1 MLELRP
7 IWTETVAVVMTSTND
22 DDESWRTI
30 IGNKHRRDELAAKF
44 KDNTSPLKIAIVVD
58 MWLTGF
64 DVPSLATMY
73 IYKPMAGYNLMQAIA
88 RVNRVFQDKEG
99 GLIVDY
105 IGIMRALKQAMN
117 DYTSRDKKQY
127 GDTDILSVA
136 YPTFL
141 EKLSICQDLLHGY
154 DYSMFMTGTDL
165 ERAKA
170 ISGAVNFLMARE
182 KEKQKDA
189 FLKEAFLLRQALS
202 LCSSVAAEPQRFEA
216 AFFEAVRV
224 LLVRLSY
231 TGGGKRLSL
240 PELNAQINAL
250 LMQSIKSSGVVNLFS
265 DISKA
270 FSLFSPGFLEEIANM
285 KERNLAVELLKR
297 LLAEQVHIYQRY
309 NVVKSEKFSK
319 MLQQTVNTY
328 LNGMLTNEEVIAE
341 MLKLARQ
348 ITEAEQEGKQL
359 GLSAEE
365 SAFYDALTKPE
376 AIKDFYKNDELIAM
390 TKALTETLRKNK
402 TIDWSRKA
410 GARAH
415 MRMLI
420 KRLLK
425 KYDYPPAGVEDAV
438 ETVMSQCEV
447 WTDNLMELDSSTVI
461 SSNTTVQKENVKAA
475 QTTNSKATAIK
486 DTVPAQSYTDA
497 SLAAE
502 TIPKYGSKP

>member
-1 MLELRP
+1 
-7 IWTETVAVVMTSTND
+7 
-22 DDESWRTI
+22 
-30 IGNKHRRDELAAKF
+30 
-44 KDNTSPLKIAIVVD
+44 
-58 MWLTGF
+58 
-64 DVPSLATMY
+64 
-73 IYKPMAGYNLMQAIA
+73 
-88 RVNRVFQDKEG
+88 
-99 GLIVDY
+99 
-105 IGIMRALKQAMN
+105 
-117 DYTSRDKKQY
+117 
-127 GDTDILSVA
+127 
-136 YPTFL
+136 
-141 EKLSICQDLLHGY
+141 
-154 DYSMFMTGTDL
+154 
-165 ERAKA
+165 
-170 ISGAVNFLMARE
+170 
-182 KEKQKDA
+182 
-189 FLKEAFLLRQALS
+189 
-202 LCSSVAAEPQRFEA
+202 
-216 AFFEAVRV
+216 
-224 LLVRLSY
+224 
-231 TGGGKRLSL
+231 
-240 PELNAQINAL
+240 
-250 LMQSIKSSGVVNLFS
+250 
-265 DISKA
+265 
-270 FSLFSPGFLEEIANM
+270 
-285 KERNLAVELLKR
+285 
-297 LLAEQVHIYQRY
+297 
-309 NVVKSEKFSK
+309 

-376 AIKDFYKNDELIAM
+376 VIKDFYKNDELIAM

-447 WTDNLMELDSSTVI
+447 WTDNLMELDSSAVI

-486 DTVPAQSYTDA
+486 DTVPTQSYTDA

-502 TIPKYGSKP
+502 TIPMYGSKP

>member
-1 MLELRP
+1 
-7 IWTETVAVVMTSTND
+7 
-22 DDESWRTI
+22 
-30 IGNKHRRDELAAKF
+30 
-44 KDNTSPLKIAIVVD
+44 
-58 MWLTGF
+58 
-64 DVPSLATMY
+64 
-73 IYKPMAGYNLMQAIA
+73 
-88 RVNRVFQDKEG
+88 
-99 GLIVDY
+99 
-105 IGIMRALKQAMN
+105 
-117 DYTSRDKKQY
+117 
-127 GDTDILSVA
+127 
-136 YPTFL
+136 
-141 EKLSICQDLLHGY
+141 
-154 DYSMFMTGTDL
+154 MFMTGTDL

-202 LCSSVAAEPQRFEA
+202 LCSSVAAESQRFEA

-270 FSLFSPGFLEEIANM
+270 FSLFSPGFLEDIANM

-319 MLQQTVNTY
+319 MLQQTVNAY
-328 LNGMLTNEEVIAE
+328 LNGMLTNEEVIVE

-348 ITEAEQEGKQL
+348 ITEAEQEGKKL
-359 GLSAEE
+359 GLNAEE
-365 SAFYDALTKPE
+365 AAFYDALTKPE

-447 WTDNLMELDSSTVI
+447 WTDNLMTLDSSAVI

-475 QTTNSKATAIK
+475 QTTNSKDTAIK

>member
-1 MLELRP
+1 MEWKTKDGNYIDSLVRDIIEHYESNRACLLTGKAMVVAYSRPIAMKIYRKMLELRP

-73 IYKPMAGYNLMQAIA
+73 IYKPMAGHNLMQAIA

-99 GLIVDY
+99 GL
-105 IGIMRALKQAMN
+105 
-117 DYTSRDKKQY
+117 
-127 GDTDILSVA
+127 
-136 YPTFL
+136 
-141 EKLSICQDLLHGY
+141 
-154 DYSMFMTGTDL
+154 
-165 ERAKA
+165 
-170 ISGAVNFLMARE
+170 
-182 KEKQKDA
+182 
-189 FLKEAFLLRQALS
+189 
-202 LCSSVAAEPQRFEA
+202 
-216 AFFEAVRV
+216 
-224 LLVRLSY
+224 
-231 TGGGKRLSL
+231 
-240 PELNAQINAL
+240 
-250 LMQSIKSSGVVNLFS
+250 
-265 DISKA
+265 
-270 FSLFSPGFLEEIANM
+270 
-285 KERNLAVELLKR
+285 
-297 LLAEQVHIYQRY
+297 
-309 NVVKSEKFSK
+309 
-319 MLQQTVNTY
+319 
-328 LNGMLTNEEVIAE
+328 

-348 ITEAEQEGKQL
+348 ITAAEQEGKKL

-402 TIDWSRKA
+402 TIDWSRKT

-447 WTDNLMELDSSTVI
+447 WTDNLMELDSSAAI
-461 SSNTTVQKENVKAA
+461 SSNTIVQKENVKAA
-475 QTTNSKATAIK
+475 QTTNSKAAAIK
-486 DTVPAQSYTDA
+486 DTMSTQSYTGE

-502 TIPKYGSKP
+502 TSPRYGSKP

>member
-1 MLELRP
+1 M
-7 IWTETVAVVMTSTND
+7 
-22 DDESWRTI
+22 
-30 IGNKHRRDELAAKF
+30 
-44 KDNTSPLKIAIVVD
+44 
-58 MWLTGF
+58 TGF

-447 WTDNLMELDSSTVI
+447 WTDNLMELDSSAVI

-486 DTVPAQSYTDA
+486 DTVPTQSYTDA

-502 TIPKYGSKP
+502 TIPMYGSKP